1 MNQTFYVCTICRMI
15 LKTPFNLRQ
24 HKQTHKMREG
34 HTFYCARCKKV
45 FTSCKYLQRHKE
57 LNRCEEKVACSVCKI
72 LVNSIRIEDHVLKHY
87 LPDLYKCDFCSK
99 KFNHKCDIKVHIERS
114 HPNGQLI
121 CEMCKFKCKDFNK
134 MMKHEKLHIGE
145 NLCGCPKCQFQT
157 RSMGKLLKHMQKWKH
172 TNASNW
178 KLQHKLQKT
187 TQLIAILQLMSV
199 RLLWSMHVSF
209 KTKTS
214 LCECATEIADNNNK
228 TDEKLFRR

>member
-1 MNQTFYVCTICRMI
+1 MEHLIDDEIKFEPTTLFVIILPPKPPPEISLPENIKSCSVNLLKFDRIYKRKSEMNQTFYVCTICRMI
-15 LKTPFNLRQ
+15 LRTPFNLRQ

-34 HTFYCARCKKV
+34 HTFYCTRCKKV

-172 TNASNW
+172 TNASN
-178 KLQHKLQKT
+178 
-187 TQLIAILQLMSV
+187 
-199 RLLWSMHVSF
+199 
-209 KTKTS
+209 
-214 LCECATEIADNNNK
+214 
-228 TDEKLFRR
+228 